1 MSDKPY
7 RESWYAL
14 TGKKRPAFPKKL
26 IQVFQRYVRTCDL
39 PLRDRV
45 LLAAMVAQIVPDLN
59 ENFDRAR
66 FLRGC
71 GIEPSDAKPII
82 DALQREAASGSK

>member
-1 MSDKPY
+1 MVDKPH

-26 IQVFQRYVRTCDL
+26 IRVFQNYVKTCSL

-45 LLAAMVAQIVPDLN
+45 LLATMIAQVAPDLN
-59 ENFDRAR
+59 DNFDRAR

-71 GIEPSDAKPII
+71 GIEPADAKKVI
-82 DALQREAASGSK
+82 DDLQREALT